1 MDSPAHEPTVP
12 AGHTPP
18 SLRRHLGNFW
28 RGHPAEVKVLLGM
41 CAAFLLI
48 FFLPMG
54 QPRFENAVLEGLR
67 LTQWYAREHVIL
79 CLLPAFVIAGAMA
92 VYISQGAVMKHL
104 GPASPK
110 PVAFGVASVAGTL
123 LAVCSCTVLPL
134 FGGIYKRGAGL
145 GAAIAFLYSGPAINV
160 MAIVVTAKVLGAE
173 LGIAR
178 AVGAIVF
185 ALVIGAIM
193 HLLYRHE
200 EAARAA
206 KGARGFTDDDNGH
219 PIADIVA
226 LFGLMIGILVF
237 ANWAR
242 ADSAAW
248 MAVFSWKWP
257 VTAVLAILLAT
268 LLVRRWRW
276 SVRPLLVTGALVAAS
291 ALLKPQWPELAMVIG
306 IAGLMLQ
313 ASRENAAGQEWVG
326 QSWDFTK
333 QIMPLLLGGVL
344 VAGMLLGRPGH
355 EGLVPSEWVV
365 WAVGDNSF
373 TSTLL
378 ASVLGAFMYFSTL
391 TEVPIVEGLLGA
403 GMGKGPA
410 LAILLAGP
418 ALSLPNMLVIR
429 TVLGT
434 QKTIV
439 YCSLVVVMATLSG
452 YLYGQ
457 LM

>member
-1 MDSPAHEPTVP
+1 MPDTPDTATNPAPLPEH
-12 AGHTPP
+12 
-18 SLRRHLGNFW
+18 LRNFW
-28 RGHPAEVKVLLGM
+28 RGHPAEVKLLLGI
-41 CAAFLLI
+41 CAGFLLI

-92 VYISQGAVMKHL
+92 VYISQGAVMRHL
-104 GPASPK
+104 GPQAPK
-110 PVAFGVASVAGTL
+110 PVAFGVASIAGTL

-178 AVGAIVF
+178 AVGAILF
-185 ALVIGAIM
+185 ALLIGTIM
-193 HLLYRHE
+193 HLLYRRE
-200 EAARAA
+200 EAARAT
-206 KGARGFTDDDNGH
+206 KSARGFADEEDGH
-219 PIADIVA
+219 PLRDVVA
-226 LFGLMIGILVF
+226 LFSLMIGILVF
-237 ANWAR
+237 ANWAS
-242 ADSAAW
+242 ADSPTW
-248 MAVFSWKWP
+248 MAIFAWKWP
-257 VTAVLAILLAT
+257 ITALLAALLGW
-268 LLVRRWRW
+268 LLVRRWQW
-276 SVRPLLVTGALVAAS
+276 SAKPLLVTAALIAAVAAF
-291 ALLKPQWPELAMVIG
+291 KPEWPELAMVIG

-333 QIMPLLLGGVL
+333 QIVPLLLGGVL
-344 VAGMLLGRPGH
+344 IAGMLLGRPGH
-355 EGLVPSEWVV
+355 EGLIPGSWVV

-378 ASVLGAFMYFSTL
+378 AAVLGAFMYFSTL

-434 QKTIV
+434 EKTLV
-439 YCSLVVVMATLSG
+439 YCALVVVMATLSG

>member
-1 MDSPAHEPTVP
+1 M
-12 AGHTPP
+12 
-18 SLRRHLGNFW
+18 
-28 RGHPAEVKVLLGM
+28 
-41 CAAFLLI
+41 
-48 FFLPMG
+48 
-54 QPRFENAVLEGLR
+54 LEGLR

-160 MAIVVTAKVLGAE
+160 MAIVVTAKILGAE

-193 HLLYRHE
+193 HLLYRRE
-200 EAARAA
+200 EDARAA
-206 KGARGFTDDDNGH
+206 KNARGFADDDDGH
-219 PIADIVA
+219 PIGDIVA
-226 LFGLMIGILVF
+226 LFSLMIGILVF
-237 ANWAR
+237 ANWAS
-242 ADSAAW
+242 ADSATW
-248 MAVFSWKWP
+248 MVIHAWKWP
-257 VTAVLAILLAT
+257 ITALLAILLAT
-268 LLVRRWRW
+268 LLVRRWKW
-276 SVRPLLVTGALVAAS
+276 SVKPLLAIGALVAVS
-291 ALLKPQWPELAMVIG
+291 ALFAPQWPDLAMVIG

-344 VAGMLLGRPGH
+344 IAGMLLGRPGH
-355 EGLVPSEWVV
+355 EGLIPSEWVV

>member
-1 MDSPAHEPTVP
+1 MPD
-12 AGHTPP
+12 TPDTATNQA
-18 SLRRHLGNFW
+18 SMAQHLRSFW
-28 RGHPAEVKVLLGM
+28 RGHPTEVKVLLGS
-41 CAAFLLI
+41 CAGFLLI

-92 VYISQGAVMKHL
+92 AYISQGAVMRHL
-104 GPASPK
+104 GPQAPK
-110 PVAFGVASVAGTL
+110 PVAFGVASIAGTL

-178 AVGAIVF
+178 AVGAILF
-185 ALVIGAIM
+185 SLVIGAIM
-193 HLLYRHE
+193 HLLYRRE
-200 EAARAA
+200 EAARAI
-206 KGARGFTDDDNGH
+206 KGARGFAGEEEGH
-219 PIADIVA
+219 PLRDVVA
-226 LFGLMIGILVF
+226 LFSLMIGILVF

-248 MAVFSWKWP
+248 MAIYAWKWP
-257 VTAVLAILLAT
+257 ITALLAALLGW
-268 LLVRRWRW
+268 LLVRRWQW
-276 SVRPLLVTGALVAAS
+276 SAKPLLATAALVAAV
-291 ALLKPQWPELAMVIG
+291 AAFRPEWPELAMVIG

-333 QIMPLLLGGVL
+333 QIVPLLLGGVL
-344 VAGMLLGRPGH
+344 IAGMLLGRPGH
-355 EGLVPSEWVV
+355 EGLIPSNWVV

-373 TSTLL
+373 GSTLL
-378 ASVLGAFMYFSTL
+378 AAVLGAFMYFSTL

-434 QKTIV
+434 EKTLV
-439 YCSLVVVMATLSG
+439 YCALVVVMATLSG
-452 YLYGQ
+452 NLYGQ

>member
-1 MDSPAHEPTVP
+1 MPDTPDTATNPAPLPEH
-12 AGHTPP
+12 
-18 SLRRHLGNFW
+18 LRNFW
-28 RGHPAEVKVLLGM
+28 RGHPAEVKLLLGI
-41 CAAFLLI
+41 CAGFLLI

-92 VYISQGAVMKHL
+92 VYISQGAVMRHL
-104 GPASPK
+104 GPQAPK
-110 PVAFGVASVAGTL
+110 PVAFGVASIAGTL

-178 AVGAIVF
+178 AVGAILF
-185 ALVIGAIM
+185 SLLIGTIM
-193 HLLYRHE
+193 HLLYRRE
-200 EAARAA
+200 EAARAT
-206 KGARGFTDDDNGH
+206 KSARGFADEEDGH
-219 PIADIVA
+219 PLRDVVA
-226 LFGLMIGILVF
+226 LFSLMIGILVF
-237 ANWAR
+237 ANWAS
-242 ADSAAW
+242 ADSPTW
-248 MAVFSWKWP
+248 MAIFAWKWP
-257 VTAVLAILLAT
+257 ITALLAALLGW
-268 LLVRRWRW
+268 LLVRRWQW
-276 SVRPLLVTGALVAAS
+276 SAKPLLVTAALIAAVAAF
-291 ALLKPQWPELAMVIG
+291 KPEWPELAMVIG

-333 QIMPLLLGGVL
+333 QIVPLLLGGVL
-344 VAGMLLGRPGH
+344 IAGMLLGRPGH
-355 EGLVPSEWVV
+355 EGLIPGSWVV

-378 ASVLGAFMYFSTL
+378 AAVLGAFMYFSTL

-434 QKTIV
+434 EKTLV
-439 YCSLVVVMATLSG
+439 YCALVVVMATLSG

>member
-1 MDSPAHEPTVP
+1 MDSPAQEQP
-12 AGHTPP
+12 APGSDLPA
-18 SLRRHLGNFW
+18 SLSAHLRSFW
-28 RGHPAEVKVLLGM
+28 RGHAIEAKVLLGM

-48 FFLPMG
+48 FFLPLG

-145 GAAIAFLYSGPAINV
+145 GAAINV
-160 MAIVVTAKVLGAE
+160 MAIVVTAKILGAE

-206 KGARGFTDDDNGH
+206 KGARGFADDDDGH
-219 PIADIVA
+219 PIGDIVA
-226 LFGLMIGILVF
+226 LFSLMIGILVF
-237 ANWAR
+237 ANWAS
-242 ADSAAW
+242 ADSATW
-248 MAVFSWKWP
+248 MVIHAWKWP
-257 VTAVLAILLAT
+257 ITALLAILLAT
-268 LLVRRWRW
+268 LLVRRWKW
-276 SVRPLLVTGALVAAS
+276 SVKPLLAIGALVAVS
-291 ALLKPQWPELAMVIG
+291 ALLAPQWPELAMVIG

-344 VAGMLLGRPGH
+344 IAGMLLGRPGH
-355 EGLVPSEWVV
+355 EGLIPGEWVV